1 MAKSGTYAFNP
12 DLASHIDEAF
22 ERCGIDP
29 AELKAR
35 HIRSAIRS
43 ANLVFNDWQ
52 NFGHKQ
58 HTLASTT
65 QTLTQGDTSFLLP
78 TGGIDI
84 FHATLKRAGRETEMY
99 PISRSDYNALHDKT
113 LEGRPDRYFVDRGT
127 FASNDVTVFVPASTV
142 FLWQAAE
149 NSTDTIQIWY
159 IRKQQDA
166 GEMFNTLDITPAYQE
181 AFACGLAFH
190 LCRKYAPSRRK
201 ALKGDYLGE
210 NYDEYKNSWPGGAMG
225 RALAEDR
232 DTGDAVLRVRFDR
245 YRGRR

>member
-43 ANLVFNDWQ
+43 ANLVFGDWQ

-58 HTLASTT
+58 HTLASKT
-65 QTLTQGDTSFLLP
+65 QTLTQGDITFTLP

-84 FHATLKRAGRETEMY
+84 FHATLKREGRETEMY
-99 PISRSDYNALHDKT
+99 PISRSDYNALHDKV

-127 FASNDVTVFVPASTV
+127 FSGDAPASTV
-142 FLWQAAE
+142 FLWQTPE

-166 GEMFNTLDITPAYQE
+166 GQMNNTLDITPNYQE

-225 RALAEDR
+225 RAIAEDR
-232 DTGDAVLRVRFDR
+232 DTGDAILRVRFDR

>member
-1 MAKSGTYAFNP
+1 MTTSGTFAFNP

-43 ANLVFNDWQ
+43 SNLVFSDWQ

-58 HTLASTT
+58 HTLKSKT
-65 QTLTQGDTSFLLP
+65 QTLTQGDITFTLP

-84 FHATLKRAGRETEMY
+84 FHATLKRDGRETEMY

-127 FASNDVTVFVPASTV
+127 FTGDTPASTV

-149 NSTDTIQIWY
+149 NATDTIQIWY
-159 IRKQQDA
+159 IQKQEDA
-166 GEMFNTLDITPAYQE
+166 GVMSDTLDITPAYQE

-190 LCRKYAPSRRK
+190 LCRKYAPQRRK
-201 ALKGDYLGE
+201 QLKGDYLGE

-225 RALAEDR
+225 RAIAEDR
-232 DTGDAVLRVRFDR
+232 DTGDAILRVRFDR